1 MSLLL
6 RIAVR
11 HCSKPSTFVIV
22 WNGVGGLAG
31 LSFQGGGGYL
41 VAMYPLSPEGGLA
54 LKLGHRR
61 GGCHLLTQNGPDHDA
76 DKKTSAG
83 TGPGRP
89 CNSQTFYNDTFK
101 HRK

>member
-1 MSLLL
+1 MTLLL

-41 VAMYPLSPEGGLA
+41 VAMYPPTAQREGLLLSW
-54 LKLGHRR
+54 
-61 GGCHLLTQNGPDHDA
+61 D
-76 DKKTSAG
+76 
-83 TGPGRP
+83 TGVEDVI
-89 CNSQTFYNDTFK
+89 F
-101 HRK
+101 

>member
-41 VAMYPLSPEGGLA
+41 VAMYPHSPEEGL
-54 LKLGHRR
+54 
-61 GGCHLLTQNGPDHDA
+61 LLSWD
-76 DKKTSAG
+76 
-83 TGPGRP
+83 TGVEDVI
-89 CNSQTFYNDTFK
+89 F
-101 HRK
+101 